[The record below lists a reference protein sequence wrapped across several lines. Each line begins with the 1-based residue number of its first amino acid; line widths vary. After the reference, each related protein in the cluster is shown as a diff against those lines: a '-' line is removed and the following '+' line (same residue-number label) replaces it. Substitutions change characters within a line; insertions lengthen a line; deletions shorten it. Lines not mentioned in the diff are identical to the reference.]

1 MRGTMDG
8 GLAPELNVD
17 SWRRWR
23 SRWRSCG
30 MMTAQVNTWPR
41 RWPGMPE
48 LQTAGWGGEDGV
60 GFGKYRCPARW
71 ACGNGP
77 RRFVAGVQMR
87 CRECAA
93 EVATARLCSR
103 CGAPI
108 AGQPLSMANPVLADT
123 VMADSVIGGI
133 SDAAGKGVPAGV
145 AGQALPEPYVPER
158 FVPGSGDSLPAE
170 LRLVLAEYV
179 GIACGLFAGALA
191 CAAAAV
197 FLVFFVVDPND
208 EWNLPWS
215 LFALQACIGGAV
227 AGATPLEA
235 RIRYSRLLRQPSDP
249 HTATVTASTRG
260 GRTLILDTTPGR
272 YQPLSEVRLALRTK
286 AEMLMP
292 GETVAVYGRPD
303 GKSPLLVSSAQR
315 GRAFLGT
322 ETSRSTASPGP
333 LDEKVG
339 GATLVDWAA
348 WAASTTFSST
358 GWRFG
363 YDTAEVDAFRSAVR
377 DTFLGGAVFWVSTPP
392 VRSDDLRGKQFSTH
406 RRGYDKKQADAFLEA
421 ASIRLAAME
430 ATDRPVGPLVSSA
443 ILAGWAGWADS
454 TTFKTGGSY
463 DAAEV
468 DAFREEIRNTFLGVS
483 QPPVKAD
490 DLRGKQ
496 FPSANDEPSYDKKQV
511 DAFLDAAGI
520 RLAAME
526 STDRPPEPPVS
537 GTVLADGPS
546 GPTQQDFQPPRW
558 ADWAEWAEWADS
570 TRFSTTPPG
579 SGYDTAEVDAFR
591 QEIRDTFL
599 GVRQPPLTSDEAN
612 DRRFRLARRGGYDVH
627 QVDAFCDEAEQR
639 LAQMQRSDK
648 RPT

>member
-1 MRGTMDG
+1 
-8 GLAPELNVD
+8 
-17 SWRRWR
+17 
-23 SRWRSCG
+23 
-30 MMTAQVNTWPR
+30 
-41 RWPGMPE
+41 
-48 LQTAGWGGEDGV
+48 
-60 GFGKYRCPARW
+60 
-71 ACGNGP
+71 
-77 RRFVAGVQMR
+77 
-87 CRECAA
+87 
-93 EVATARLCSR
+93 
-103 CGAPI
+103 
-108 AGQPLSMANPVLADT
+108 
-123 VMADSVIGGI
+123 
-133 SDAAGKGVPAGV
+133 
-145 AGQALPEPYVPER
+145 
-158 FVPGSGDSLPAE
+158 VPGSGAKLPAE
-170 LRLVLAEYV
+170 LRLVLARYV
-179 GIACGLFAGALA
+179 GIACGLFGGALA

-197 FLVFFVVDPND
+197 FLVFVVVDPD
-208 EWNLPWS
+208 GDWNLPWS

-227 AGATPLEA
+227 AGATALEA
-235 RIRYSRLLRQPSDP
+235 RIRYSRLLRQPTDP

-260 GRTLILDTTPGR
+260 GRTLVLDTSPGG

-292 GETVAVYGRPD
+292 GERVTVYGSPD

-333 LDEKVG
+333 LDEKVS

-358 GWRFG
+358 GLKSG
-363 YDTAEVDAFRSAVR
+363 YDKQEVDAFRSAIR

-406 RRGYDKKQADAFLEA
+406 RRGYDKKQVEAFLEA
-421 ASIRLAAME
+421 ASIRLAAMA
-430 ATDRPVGPLVSSA
+430 ATGRPAGPLVNSA

-496 FPSANDEPSYDKKQV
+496 FPSAGEGTAGYDKTQV

-526 STDRPPEPPVS
+526 ATDGLEVSGAPRLVIHQVEGLPEEVSRPATRDIQSRQESKKSGRWMIGIGLALTALSIAGPIIASNIASENSGDNSNTSSSPSSSIPGPPEDYKKLLSRLPTSERSTCRDASSLVS
-537 GTVLADGPS
+537 SQLAEAHCSSGRYSLWKTDADARDWVLASDMKRGDCLHSSLGQKRAYQDWSKNGLS
-546 GPTQQDFQPPRW
+546 GLLTCFH
-558 ADWAEWAEWADS
+558 
-570 TRFSTTPPG
+570 
-579 SGYDTAEVDAFR
+579 
-591 QEIRDTFL
+591 
-599 GVRQPPLTSDEAN
+599 TSDDSCFVEWSIKSLRITG
-612 DRRFRLARRGGYDVH
+612 DFRGDDGCYDYKELIGKAVRIRNA
-627 QVDAFCDEAEQR
+627 V
-639 LAQMQRSDK
+639 K
-648 RPT
+648 